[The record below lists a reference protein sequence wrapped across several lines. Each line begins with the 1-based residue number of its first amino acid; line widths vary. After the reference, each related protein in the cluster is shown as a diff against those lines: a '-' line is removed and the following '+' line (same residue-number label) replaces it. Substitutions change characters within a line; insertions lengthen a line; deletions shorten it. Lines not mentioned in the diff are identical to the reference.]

1 VGTRWLCLHK
11 CVIRLLDNW
20 EVLKSYFI
28 LATIEDK
35 VKSAE
40 LILEYLNDD
49 SIKAYMLF
57 LKYSLNFFNNF
68 NALFQSRDVLIHKL
82 FENSQQVIQQIA
94 QNFIKFDILEDII
107 NLDID
112 NKNNIQNIENVYV
125 GPECESFLATL
136 SLECAQQIKLKCLDF
151 YITAVR
157 EMLKRLPF
165 RDTLFQQLIFLDPK
179 IALYHAGRLKIKD
192 LTFIAKRVKH
202 IDITKLAFKWRIL
215 PSSFNEEQKKEL
227 VSLELDD
234 MWKNITE
241 FTNFDGEKMFPN
253 LESLVEVVLSF
264 PHSNAE
270 AEQIFSIVTDVKNK
284 KRN

>member
-1 VGTRWLCLHK
+1 LHK

-68 NALFQSRDVLIHKL
+68 NALFQSRDILIHKL

-112 NKNNIQNIENVYV
+112 NKNNI
-125 GPECESFLATL
+125 
-136 SLECAQQIKLKCLDF
+136 
-151 YITAVR
+151 
-157 EMLKRLPF
+157 
-165 RDTLFQQLIFLDPK
+165 
-179 IALYHAGRLKIKD
+179 
-192 LTFIAKRVKH
+192 
-202 IDITKLAFKWRIL
+202 
-215 PSSFNEEQKKEL
+215 
-227 VSLELDD
+227 
-234 MWKNITE
+234 
-241 FTNFDGEKMFPN
+241 
-253 LESLVEVVLSF
+253 
-264 PHSNAE
+264 
-270 AEQIFSIVTDVKNK
+270 
-284 KRN
+284 